1 MKAEGYR
8 LLEYPYLS
16 GVWLK
21 KTHFLDKFR
30 RSGDKQGLSVDSNFN
45 PKRHTLA
52 RFRMF

>member
-21 KTHFLDKFR
+21 KN
-30 RSGDKQGLSVDSNFN
+30 SLS
-45 PKRHTLA
+45 
-52 RFRMF
+52 